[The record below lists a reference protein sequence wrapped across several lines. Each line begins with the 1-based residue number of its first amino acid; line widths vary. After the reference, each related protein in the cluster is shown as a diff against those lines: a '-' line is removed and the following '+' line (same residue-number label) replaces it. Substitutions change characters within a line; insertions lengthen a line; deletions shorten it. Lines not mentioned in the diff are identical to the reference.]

1 MKRAI
6 LAFSFVT
13 LWVGT
18 AGTAPAQES
27 GNRVYGDQQGQGRR
41 RTAPFTGDLL
51 LYDPKDQTAA
61 PYVEAYVMMNVKAD
75 SYVAVFGVAQEGP
88 TAVES
93 NRKVDAQ
100 IAALAS
106 ALQGL
111 GIARTDLFV
120 DFISQNPVYD
130 YTVAGKTARE
140 ALTGFQTKKTVAVR
154 YKDRALFEQMVAA
167 AASASIF
174 DLIKVD
180 YVVADTGR
188 VRARLLDEA
197 GRIVREKVVSYG
209 KLLGINLRPRAV
221 MQEKYDTL
229 TPGELYRTYT
239 AYESGSVDGASRVV
253 DKRKSSTSYYDPLEG
268 SEFDA
273 VIDPAGIEPTVQC
286 TLFLK
291 VRCEWAPS
299 VVSGQ

>member
-6 LAFSFVT
+6 LAFSLFT
-13 LWVGT
+13 LWTGPAV
-18 AGTAPAQES
+18 AAAQES
-27 GNRVYGDQQGQGRR
+27 GNRVYGDQQGQSRR
-41 RTAPFTGDLL
+41 RAVPNTGDLL

-61 PYVEAYVMMNVKAD
+61 PYVEAYVLMNVKAD
-75 SYVAVFGVAQEGP
+75 SFVAVFGMAQEGP

-100 IAALAS
+100 IATFTG

-111 GIARTDLFV
+111 GITQGDLFV

-140 ALTGFQTKKTVAVR
+140 ALTGFQTKKTIAVR
-154 YKDRALFEQMVAA
+154 YRDRALFERMVAA

-180 YVVADTGR
+180 YIVADASR
-188 VRARLLDEA
+188 VRARLLEEA
-197 GRIVREKVVSYG
+197 GRIVREKVTSYG

-239 AYESGSVDGASRVV
+239 AYESGSVDGAARVV
-253 DKRKSSTSYYDPLEG
+253 EKRKSSTSYYDPLEG

-273 VIDPAGIEPTVQC
+273 VIDPAGIELTVQC

-291 VRCEWAPS
+291 VRCEWVP
-299 VVSGQ
+299 